1 MPVISKIRF
10 TNVIYEG
17 GAKRYNDST
26 FYFDG
31 HNGAIVLEN
40 GGGKTVF
47 IQTAIQAVLPHSDV
61 AGRKLKDT
69 LSLENGPAHVAI
81 EWLLAEKPRRRYAVT
96 CVSLFMS
103 ATGLDSLRY
112 VYEYSEHDEHR
123 LAKLPFTKETG
134 GGKLRVTEK
143 GEIQEYYHSMQQKY
157 PLVART
163 FDTITKF
170 QHYIEEQFH
179 IIKSEWDAIVKI
191 NSSEG
196 GIEAFFDECK
206 TSSQLVDRL
215 LIPTIEE
222 SMEGFRQGA
231 FADLFQVQRE
241 GFKQY
246 KELKEKIEENRRI
259 LDELNKYVAGYEKLH
274 REQLQYEALRKEAKT
289 YLQVAEN
296 ARQEQQSEQLR
307 LQERLEEWERE
318 FRNWQKR
325 ETSVDIAGER
335 LKAEALQT
343 GLQEAAEEK
352 EQLEEQAAHAA
363 RYYYSLEYAEQ
374 REKLREAQEKI
385 AYLQQEMAKLA
396 QSQDE
401 EELQQA
407 WELSGRKLRAWYDRE
422 EARLS
427 GLLQEV
433 GTELL
438 ALNEQRKEAAGERET
453 AARQREEQLLRIREY
468 ETQQRM
474 MQDQQSD
481 IARKILSQLSSQ
493 TVEQQ
498 MPVWLAEQQAQ
509 EQQVLEQTKAQQE
522 LERRKGELERE
533 GKAAASD
540 QMSFKQELA
549 ALQAWQERY
558 EQEHQQ
564 VKMLLAQL
572 QPSWE
577 RLASVHEKMDSIRDK
592 LADGL
597 ERRMRQKQQ
606 LLHKERLAFRYV
618 DDYEEQEEFFADPQA
633 ARLASQWGNQFSL
646 LETGIQYA
654 AAVTETLD
662 DKPLWA
668 VTLVTTSQE
677 KPLLERKLAE
687 SADQLQY
694 PIRVLSTQEVKEL
707 ISGSG
712 GPNGGGSAEAGE
724 AGAWV
729 EPAHWQSL
737 HDADRF
743 KEWKREIGREAAAA
757 EEKRREKE
765 QELEAW
771 RDAQKLTDAFFRDY
785 PLAAVHEQ
793 EHRRAALTD
802 QLKRLEQR
810 LAEVEQAL
818 RGLERQKAELVEAQ
832 QLLAQRQQHTA
843 YQLEQGHQY
852 MQLSDKL
859 IRLAADLQPVQEA
872 YNKAERLMERFN
884 QRIEALERELK
895 RQEDHRNDYHGKLQ
909 RLQED
914 EWYQEVRSCQPHE
927 AAESY
932 VQLREERRGLKLRR
946 HRIMKERSE
955 LERELAHQR
964 DRQEE
969 ASRQMERLAAA
980 HDNLDRELELPMQMD
995 AKMKT
1000 ALTELRTLEQQVQRI
1015 REEWGR
1021 KDRELSNQEAVVR
1034 MLAEQ
1039 YAKEF
1044 DGEQPVR
1051 FLEALSHVQQQ
1062 QADER
1067 RQQDEVRKELERLN
1081 EAVERR
1087 LRETH
1092 AVLQEW
1098 NRYIR
1103 VHKLDDP
1110 LLEPSD
1116 SGVEMMQEIAYRLK
1130 SGSQEIIGR
1139 LEQQLG
1145 TIEQERRRVSA
1156 NRQRFRE
1163 FCQRHVQDVKLREM
1177 AERGVE
1183 AKDNYAELQEFEA
1196 MMGASIL
1203 KANQIAE
1210 LRMQTEDQKLQQ
1222 FITHIQAH
1230 LRLIAQE
1237 LRELPKR
1244 TRVRT
1249 DSGNKE
1255 IYVFQV
1261 PDWDEQEG
1269 KERIRGHIEWI
1280 IGQLE
1285 HAKYRDVDGTEQSA
1299 AIRKDL
1305 DKWLDAKQLLQ
1316 KVFKQGSTIRI
1327 SCRKVNNDQQVTGAT
1342 YSWEESNRWSGGE
1355 KWSKNMTLFL
1365 GILNYVAEKR
1375 QHIHSQMKRH
1385 RAVILDNPFGKASS
1399 DHVLSPV
1406 FYIAEQLGFQMI
1418 ALTAHVEGKFLQ
1430 DYFPVVYSCRLR
1442 TAAGGG
1448 GKQIVD
1454 PKQQIQQAYFRDHAP
1469 ESMDRIGGEVEQM
1482 DLF

>member
-10 TNVIYEG
+10 TNVVYEG

-61 AGRKLKDT
+61 AGRKMKDT

-123 LAKLPFTKETG
+123 LGRLPFTKEMG

-143 GEIQEYYHSMQQKY
+143 GEIQEYYHSMQSKN
-157 PLVART
+157 PLVAKT
-163 FDTITKF
+163 FDTITGF
-170 QHYIEEQFH
+170 QKYIEEQFH
-179 IIKSEWDAIVKI
+179 IIQSEWEAIVKI
-191 NSSEG
+191 NSNEG

-259 LDELNKYVAGYEKLH
+259 LAELHKYVAGYEKLH
-274 REQLQYEALRKEAKT
+274 REQLQYEALRKEAKA
-289 YLQVAEN
+289 YLHVAMNVE
-296 ARQEQQSEQLR
+296 QEQQAEQIR
-307 LQERLEEWERE
+307 LQGQLEEWEGKYK
-318 FRNWQKR
+318 NWRKR
-325 ETSVDIAGER
+325 EASLGIADQR
-335 LKAEALQT
+335 LKAGGLET
-343 GLQEAAEEK
+343 ELQEIGAEK
-352 EQLEEQAAHAA
+352 EQLEEQVFSAA
-363 RYYYSLEYAEQ
+363 RYYHSLEYAEQ
-374 REKLREAQEKI
+374 REKLREAEERI
-385 AYLQQEMAKLA
+385 AYLQQEMAKLT

-407 WELSGRKLRAWYDRE
+407 WELSGRKLKAWFGRE
-422 EARLS
+422 ETRLS
-427 GLLQEV
+427 RLMQEV
-433 GTELL
+433 QTGLVTLV
-438 ALNEQRKEAAGERET
+438 EQRKDSVRERDAAVKE
-453 AARQREEQLLRIREY
+453 REEQLLRIREY
-468 ETQQRM
+468 ETQQKM
-474 MQDQQSD
+474 MQEQQSG
-481 IARKILSQLSSQ
+481 IARRILTQLSSQ

-498 MPVWLAEQQAQ
+498 MPVWLSEQQML
-509 EQQVLEQTKAQQE
+509 EQQGLEQVKALQE
-522 LERRKGELERE
+522 LERRKGDLQRE
-533 GKAAASD
+533 GKAASMD
-540 QMSFKQELA
+540 QLRFKQGLAEL
-549 ALQAWQERY
+549 QSWQDRY

-564 VKMLLAQL
+564 VKMALAHL

-577 RLASVHEKMDSIRDK
+577 RLASAHEKMDSIRDK

-618 DDYEEQEEFFADPQA
+618 DDYEDQEEFFADPQA
-633 ARLASQWGNQFSL
+633 ARLAGQWSNQFSL

-654 AAVTETLD
+654 SAVAETSD
-662 DKPLWA
+662 DKLLWA
-668 VTLVTTSQE
+668 VTLVTTWQE
-677 KPLLERKLAE
+677 KPLLQRKLAE
-687 SADQLQY
+687 TADQLQY
-694 PIRVLSTQEVKEL
+694 PIRVLSTQEAKDLV
-707 ISGSG
+707 SGSPLG
-712 GPNGGGSAEAGE
+712 GADAEVE
-724 AGAWV
+724 ATWV

-737 HDADRF
+737 HDLDRF
-743 KEWKREIGREAAAA
+743 KEWKQEIIREAEAA
-757 EEKRREKE
+757 EERRREKE
-765 QELEAW
+765 NELEAW
-771 RDAQKLTDAFFRDY
+771 RDAQKLSEAFFRHY
-785 PLAAVHEQ
+785 PLTAVHEQ
-793 EHRRAALTD
+793 EQRHAGLLEK
-802 QLKRLEQR
+802 LKRLEQK
-810 LAEVEQAL
+810 LAEVEQ
-818 RGLERQKAELVEAQ
+818 ELQQLDRKKDELGEAQ
-832 QLLAQRQQHTA
+832 QLLTQRQQHVA
-843 YQLEQGHQY
+843 YQLEQGHLY
-852 MQLSDKL
+852 MQLSEKL
-859 IRLAADLQPVQEA
+859 ARIVVDLQPVQA
-872 YNKAERLMERFN
+872 ALNKAERLMDRWD
-884 QRIEALERELK
+884 QRLEVLERELK
-895 RQEDHRNDYHGKLQ
+895 LQEDHRVDLHGKLQ
-909 RLQED
+909 RLQE
-914 EWYQEVRSCQPHE
+914 EELYQEVHDCLPHPTE
-927 AAESY
+927 ESF
-932 VQLREERRGLKLRR
+932 VQLREERKGLNLQR

-955 LERELAHQR
+955 LEQALGHQR
-964 DRQEE
+964 DRKAE
-969 ASRQMERLAAA
+969 ASRQMERLADA
-980 HDNLDRELELPMQMD
+980 HVGLDTELELPMHVES
-995 AKMKT
+995 KLKT
-1000 ALTELRTLEQQVQRI
+1000 ALAELRTLEQQVQRI
-1015 REEWGR
+1015 REAWGR
-1021 KDRELSNQEAVVR
+1021 KDRELTNQEA
-1034 MLAEQ
+1034 MIQIQLEQ

-1044 DGEQPVR
+1044 DNEQPVL
-1051 FLEALSHVQQQ
+1051 FLEPLSRVREQ

-1067 RQQDEVRKELERLN
+1067 RQRDEARKELDRLN
-1081 EAVERR
+1081 GAVDRR
-1087 LRETH
+1087 LRETRT
-1092 AVLQEW
+1092 VLQLW
-1098 NRYIR
+1098 NSYIR

-1110 LLEPSD
+1110 LLELPDSD
-1116 SGVEMMQEIAYRLK
+1116 TESMQEIAYRLET
-1130 SGSQEIIGR
+1130 GSQEVIGR
-1139 LEQQLG
+1139 LEQQWDIIG
-1145 TIEQERRRVSA
+1145 KERDKVSA
-1156 NRQRFRE
+1156 SRQRFRE
-1163 FCQRHVQDVKLREM
+1163 FCQRQVQDVKLREM

-1183 AKDNYAELQEFEA
+1183 AKDNYAELQEFEE

-1249 DSGNKE
+1249 ESGNKE
-1255 IYVFQV
+1255 IYVFQI

-1280 IGQLE
+1280 IAQLE
-1285 HAKYRDVDGTEQSA
+1285 HVKYRDVDGTEQSA

-1305 DKWLDAKQLLQ
+1305 EKWLDAKQLLQ
-1316 KVFKQGSTIRI
+1316 KVFQQGAAIRI

-1442 TAAGGG
+1442 AAAGGG

-1454 PKQQIQQAYFRDHAP
+1454 PQQQVQQAYFRDHAP
-1469 ESMDRIGGEVEQM
+1469 DSMDRIGGEKKQLE
-1482 DLF
+1482 LF